1 MKIALGFIFG
11 FLISS
16 VIYFN
21 LPDHSELKTGDC
33 FSLLGLGLGKITK
46 VNRETYEYRV
56 KYTERM
62 AWSLPDR
69 DYKESPIF
77 GPRVDCVTYK

>member
-1 MKIALGFIFG
+1 MKIALGFTFG

-16 VIYFN
+16 VVYFN
-21 LPDHSELKTGDC
+21 LPDHGELKVGDC

-56 KYTERM
+56 KYAETM

-69 DYKESPIF
+69 DYKESSIF
-77 GPRVDCVTYK
+77 GPRVDCATYK